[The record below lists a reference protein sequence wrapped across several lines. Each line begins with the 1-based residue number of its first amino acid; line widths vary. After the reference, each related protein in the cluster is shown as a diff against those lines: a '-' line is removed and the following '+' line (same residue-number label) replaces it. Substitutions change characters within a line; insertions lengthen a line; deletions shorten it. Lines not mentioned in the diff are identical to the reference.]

1 MENLNPKDEE
11 YNEITWDEYGNP
23 VVN

>member
-11 YNEITWDEYGNP
+11 YNEITRDEYGNP

>member
-23 VVN
+23 IVN